1 MSYLNTSMTKRA
13 SLAAL
18 LGTGA
23 LGAAAGGLAGH
34 YSSNKE
40 NNTPAT
46 ALGALGGG
54 AGATAG
60 LAAIDRIPRLE
71 GLDSKLS
78 DVARMAREVTSLDR
92 ALQKLP
98 AEPAHTLADEINASR
113 IRQLRN
119 TLDISAFENT
129 PKWARSL
136 AKSPKMRNALM
147 LGTLGLGAAAGGT
160 LGAKLG
166 IMGGDALA

>member
-1 MSYLNTSMTKRA
+1 MTKQA

-34 YSSNKE
+34 YNSDKTNS
-40 NNTPAT
+40 TPAT

-60 LAAIDRIPRLE
+60 LAAIDRIPHLE
-71 GLDSKLS
+71 GINSKLS
-78 DVARMAREVTSLDR
+78 DVARMSRQVNSIDR
-92 ALQKLP
+92 RLQKMT
-98 AEPAHTLADEINASR
+98 AEPARTLADAEKANY
-113 IRQLRN
+113 IRRVRN
-119 TLDISAFENT
+119 TLDVLAHESA

-136 AKSPKMRNALM
+136 AKSNPKMRNALM

-166 IMGGDALA
+166 IMGGDALAS